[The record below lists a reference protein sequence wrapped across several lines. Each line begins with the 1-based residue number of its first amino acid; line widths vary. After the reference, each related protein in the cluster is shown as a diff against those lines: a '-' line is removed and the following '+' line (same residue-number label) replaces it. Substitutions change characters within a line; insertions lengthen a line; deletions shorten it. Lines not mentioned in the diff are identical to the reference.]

1 MTDHA
6 HKFTANYA
14 NGSVTLAGKSF
25 PAGQFV
31 VDAMNAW
38 TAIDFP
44 LQSGVW
50 EKVLQ
55 SELAHGRIDEQ
66 LFCKAKDDVRIC
78 CREICRIPP
87 YSDLCN
93 AGEEL
98 QLIERAFDE
107 RNLNAYRTIASEH
120 ILFGDG
126 EHISAAEHE
135 AYRNLIA
142 LLPFY
147 GDLKAEWESVGSFA
161 EEWQMDLDA
170 VKQEDVQRLA
180 AKYAEREH
188 IVESK
193 RRISADGTLSF
204 DRIFRSFGA
213 LFMTDFLE
221 GLQHG
226 HYPKR
231 CENCGRWFLVTD
243 GIHRRYCDGIAPNDP
258 KHRPCRK
265 VAAVNR
271 AKESA
276 KAHPVKQLCTARLTT
291 IRKHKARQ
299 KLTEQQAQHA
309 KRYAMDCRDRAIADH
324 RYAVGQYAADMELS
338 AIYAAIGK

>member
-1 MTDHA
+1 MTDHVY
-6 HKFTANYA
+6 KFTANYA
-14 NGSVTLAGKSF
+14 NGSVTLAGKTF

-31 VDAMNAW
+31 VEAINAW
-38 TAIDFP
+38 IKTDFP
-44 LQSGVW
+44 MQSGVW

-55 SELAHGRIDEQ
+55 SELAHGRIDDR
-66 LFCKAKDDVRIC
+66 LFCKAKEDALIC
-78 CREICRIPP
+78 YREICKIPP

-93 AGEEL
+93 VEKEL

-107 RNLNAYRTIASEH
+107 RSIKAYRAIASEH
-120 ILFGDG
+120 ILLWSKKS
-126 EHISAAEHE
+126 ISDAERE
-135 AYRNLIA
+135 AYRDLCS

-161 EEWQMDLDA
+161 EEWQTDLDA

-231 CENCGRWFLVTD
+231 YENCERWFLVTD
-243 GIHRRYCDGIAPNDP
+243 GIHRRYCDGIDPNDP
-258 KHRPCRK
+258 KQRSCRK
-265 VAAVNR
+265 VAAANR

-291 IRKHKARQ
+291 IRKQKERQ

-324 RYAVGQYAADMELS
+324 RYAVGQYAADMELT